1 MSRLAELRPTTT
13 VVSLL
18 AALTTWVT
26 LLAWTK
32 FAEFPAGYMV
42 PLLGACLI
50 VAVGGMAMRSAR
62 VPAPLVAAGQVLLLL
77 LWLHHRLAGGWLPT
91 PSSVGVALD
100 AVRQSG
106 VAAQTF
112 AAPVPVSVPEFYPLL
127 VVAGSATAVLVDFLA
142 VGLRRAPLAGLPL
155 LAAYTAPVSILDGGV
170 SVLKVAAAALC
181 FLCLIAAEEDRRLS
195 HWGHH
200 LTPRGGPF
208 ESRSSVIGGAAV
220 WSSARK
226 IGLTATAV
234 AAVVPLLVPTF
245 DATLF
250 GGGSGTGTGNGQAV
264 NISNPM
270 VDLKRDL
277 SRGADVE
284 LLRMTTSD
292 PDPSYLRIS
301 VLNSFDGDA
310 WRPSGRNIPVKQRAD
325 GEVPPAPGLQA
336 AVRTRQH
343 RATISTNDF
352 FKSRW
357 LPTPYPVA
365 SVDAP
370 GDWRYDRSTMDFIS
384 AADNQTTADLR
395 YRLTS
400 LELSPTAQQ
409 MANALPAP
417 ASVFGPNTTLPRDFP
432 ASVRTLAQKVTEGR
446 STKFEQAV
454 ALQQWFRVGGGFR
467 YSLARSSGN
476 GTDDLLAFLKKGPD
490 GRVGYC
496 EQFAAAMATMGR
508 TLGIPS
514 RVAVGF
520 LHPKRSTGDTWA
532 FSTHD
537 LHAWPEMYF
546 GGVGWVRFEPT
557 PQSRTGDVP
566 SYTTEQVPQ
575 APTTSS
581 SSAPSAAP
589 SVNRVDKSSDAA
601 ASAAN
606 QGGGGTPG
614 AGTLVA
620 WVGVPLLALLVLLA
634 PRGLRLVVRRRR
646 WAAADD
652 PAGWVEAAWQ
662 ELRDTAVDLG
672 VAWDDHVTLRTA
684 ATALEASFGTPGEPD
699 DALSRRGNRGPGASP
714 EATRAL
720 HRLVRLV
727 ERARY
732 ARSLPEDATTRD
744 SVTAD
749 LELCLDALR
758 AGAGRQRRTRA
769 SWLPASLLAQP
780 RPHRRN
786 RRRGP
791 LVGDP
796 GVDRAV

>member
-1 MSRLAELRPTTT
+1 VSRLAEWRPTTL

-50 VAVGGMAMRSAR
+50 VAVGGMVMRSAR
-62 VPAPLVAAGQVLLLL
+62 VPAVVVAAGQVVLLL
-77 LWLHHRLAGGWLPT
+77 LWLHHRLTGDWVPT
-91 PSSVGVALD
+91 PSTVGTALD
-100 AVRQSG
+100 AVRQAG

-127 VVAGSATAVLVDFLA
+127 IVAGAATAVLVDFLA

-170 SVLKVAAAALC
+170 SMLKFAAAALC
-181 FLCLIAAEEDRRLS
+181 FLFLIAAEEDGRLA

-226 IGLTATAV
+226 IGVAATAL
-234 AAVVPLLVPTF
+234 AAVVPLLMPTF
-245 DATLF
+245 SATLF
-250 GGGSGTGTGNGQAV
+250 GGGSGGGRGDGESV

-301 VLNSFDGDA
+301 VLNSFDGEA
-310 WRPSGRNIPVKQRAD
+310 WRPSGRNIPVKQRAN
-325 GEVPPAPGLQA
+325 GEVPPAPGLQS

-352 FKSRW
+352 FRSRW
-357 LPTPYPVA
+357 LPTPYPVS

-384 AADNQTTADLR
+384 AADDQTTADLR

-409 MANALPAP
+409 LANALPAP
-417 ASVFGPNTTLPRDFP
+417 VSVFGPNTTLPRNFP
-432 ASVRTLAQKVTEGR
+432 TSVRTLAQRVTEGR

-454 ALQQWFRVGGGFR
+454 ALQEWFRVGGGFR

-476 GTDDLLAFLKKGPD
+476 GTDDLVAFLKKGPD

-520 LHPKRSTGDTWA
+520 LHPQRSSGSTWA

-557 PQSRTGDVP
+557 PQGRAGDVP
-566 SYTTEQVPQ
+566 AYTTQQVPQ
-575 APTTSS
+575 APATSS

-589 SVNRVDKSSDAA
+589 SVNRVDKSTNAA
-601 ASAAN
+601 AAAAN
-606 QGGGGTPG
+606 QGGGGSPG
-614 AGTLVA
+614 PGELAA
-620 WVGVPLLALLVLLA
+620 WIGLPLLLVLLALA
-634 PRGLRLVVRRRR
+634 PRGLRVLVRRRR

-652 PAGWVEAAWQ
+652 PAGWVEAAWL

-672 VAWDDHVTLRTA
+672 VAWDDHVTLRTS
-684 ATALEASFGTPGEPD
+684 ATALEGSFGSPGEPD
-699 DALSRRGNRGPGASP
+699 DALSRGGQRGPGAAP

-732 ARSLPEDATTRD
+732 ARALPEDATTCD
-744 SVTAD
+744 EVVAD
-749 LELCLDALR
+749 LELCVASLR

-769 SWLPASLLAQP
+769 GWLPASLLSQP
-780 RPHRRN
+780 RT
-786 RRRGP
+786 RRRSRRRRA
-791 LVGDP
+791 LVGGP